1 MTAPYPP
8 PCQDCKF
15 PPRTIALIGKDQSRE
30 IAESLSLLAK
40 NLHDRGIEVLVD
52 EATASLEDV
61 LVDSRLWRR
70 CDYAGIG
77 KLADAVIVLGGD
89 GTMLNAARHLARH
102 HVPLVGVNQGRLG
115 FMTDIARADMLT
127 CVDDLL
133 AGKFT
138 TENRMLLCGEIVRDG
153 QVIASNLALNEIV
166 VDKGAIGRLTDFDLY
181 VDGEFLYNLRADG
194 VIVSTPTGSTAY
206 SLAAN
211 GPIMHPQVTG
221 IALVPLCPHSLTNRP
236 VLVGDRN
243 AIEIRLVRADDSRAH
258 FDGQVTFDMK
268 PGDAMRIRRSED
280 SVCFLHP
287 PGYSYFA
294 MLREKL
300 HWSRQPTA
308 R

>member
-1 MTAPYPP
+1 MQEFGLMNKSFA
-8 PCQDCKF
+8 
-15 PPRTIALIGKDQSRE
+15 PRTIALVGKYHSLE
-30 IAESLSLLAK
+30 IAESLRRLAEY
-40 NLHDRGIEVLVD
+40 LYERGISVFIER
-52 EATASLEDV
+52 ETAEH
-61 LVDSRLWRR
+61 
-70 CDYAGIG
+70 IG
-77 KLADAVIVLGGD
+77 KQVDLSRWVTCGFNDIGAHADIAIVLGGD
-89 GTMLNAARHLARH
+89 GTMLNAARRLARYG
-102 HVPLVGVNQGRLG
+102 VPLVGVNQGRLG

-138 TENRMLLCGEIVRDG
+138 AESRMLLSGEIVRDG
-153 QVIASNLALNEIV
+153 QVVASNLALNEVV
-166 VDKGAIGRLTDFDLY
+166 VDKGAIGRLIDFDLY
-181 VDGEFLYNLRADG
+181 VDGEFLYNLRSDG

-211 GPIMHPQVTG
+211 GPILHPQVAG

-243 AIEIRLVRADDSRAH
+243 TIEIRIVRADDSRVH

-268 PGDAMRIRRSED
+268 PGDTMCIRRSED

-300 HWSRQPTA
+300 HWSRQPTT